1 LLARRIPM
9 WSRLRETVAGLAE
22 QAGIEIPGLDAGA
35 AVVSDL
41 AGSAET
47 LVGNIAPEGIATDL
61 AEGVGG
67 LIGSTDPAQ
76 PGGGTGT

>member
-1 LLARRIPM
+1 M
-9 WSRLRETVAGLAE
+9 WGKLRETVAGFAE

-47 LVGNIAPEGIATDL
+47 VVSEALPEGAVTGVVD
-61 AEGVGG
+61 AVEG
-67 LIGSTDPAQ
+67 LTGSTEPADVA
-76 PGGGTGT
+76 GGTST

>member
-1 LLARRIPM
+1 M
-9 WSRLRETVAGLAE
+9 WGKLRETVAGFAD

-47 LVGNIAPEGIATDL
+47 VVSEALPEGAATGVVD
-61 AEGVGG
+61 AVEG
-67 LIGSTDPAQ
+67 LTGSTEPADVA
-76 PGGGTGT
+76 GGTGP

>member
-1 LLARRIPM
+1 M
-9 WSRLRETVAGLAE
+9 WGKLRETVAGFAE

-47 LVGNIAPEGIATDL
+47 VVSEVLPEGAVTGVVD
-61 AEGVGG
+61 AVEGLTGSTEAADVVGG
-67 LIGSTDPAQ
+67 TSP
-76 PGGGTGT
+76 

>member
-1 LLARRIPM
+1 M
-9 WSRLRETVAGLAE
+9 WSKLRETVTGFVE

-47 LVGNIAPEGIATDL
+47 VVGGVLPEGAASGVVD
-61 AEGVGG
+61 AVEG
-67 LIGSTDPAQ
+67 LTGSTEAADAA
-76 PGGGTGT
+76 GGAST